1 MRCQARV
8 EDMTET
14 FPNTRIVYHTTKQCE
29 EDASRKYS
37 VDDGDSEMLLCGGC
51 FRRCLS
57 KKNKGSS
64 WLGFFDCS
72 YPPDAKVKGSRWY
85 FWMLSNSPPSAKD
98 EGTEE
103 LCDEMAKC
111 SLSEAQADADADEAD
126 AEEADAEEADAEQA
140 DAEQAEEAEEA
151 DAEKE
156 EAEEVEAEPQV
167 EEAQAEPQ
175 VEEVEVQAQV
185 EAQKEESAEKIKAR
199 IASLQ
204 AFVKA
209 SRGMPVK
216 EQAKILKE
224 IINLRTE
231 LKKNK

>member
-8 EDMTET
+8 EDMVQT
-14 FPNTRIVYHTTKQCE
+14 FPNTKAVYHTTKQCE

-51 FRRCLS
+51 FRRCLT
-57 KKNKGSS
+57 KRTKGSS

-72 YPPDAKVKGSRWY
+72 YPPEAKVKGSRWY
-85 FWMLSNSPPSAKD
+85 FWMLSNSPASAED
-98 EGTEE
+98 EENAE

-111 SLSEAQADADADEAD
+111 SLSEAAEEAVQEAD
-126 AEEADAEEADAEQA
+126 AEVVEEAVQE
-140 DAEQAEEAEEA
+140 AEEAEAEA
-151 DAEKE
+151 VQEAVQ
-156 EAEEVEAEPQV
+156 EAEV
-167 EEAQAEPQ
+167 EEA
-175 VEEVEVQAQV
+175 VQ
-185 EAQKEESAEKIKAR
+185 EAVQEESAADKIKAR

>member
-8 EDMTET
+8 EDTVQT
-14 FPNTRIVYHTTKQCE
+14 FPNTRVVYHTTRQCE

-37 VDDGDSEMLLCGGC
+37 ADDGDSEMLLCGGC
-51 FRRCLS
+51 FRRCLT

-72 YPPDAKVKGSRWY
+72 YPPEAKVKGSRWY
-85 FWMLSNSPPSAKD
+85 FWMLSNSPA
-98 EGTEE
+98 
-103 LCDEMAKC
+103 
-111 SLSEAQADADADEAD
+111 
-126 AEEADAEEADAEQA
+126 
-140 DAEQAEEAEEA
+140 EAEA
-151 DAEKE
+151 
-156 EAEEVEAEPQV
+156 EAEEVDEAVEELSEDMAQCTLSEKVEEVQEAVEAPMEESV
-167 EEAQAEPQ
+167 EEAAEAPMEEA
-175 VEEVEVQAQV
+175 VEEESVE
-185 EAQKEESAEKIKAR
+185 EESAADKIKSR
-199 IASLQ
+199 IAYLQ

>member
-8 EDMTET
+8 EDMLCT
-14 FPNTRIVYHTTKQCE
+14 FPNTETAYHTTKQCE
-29 EDASRKYS
+29 EVASHKYS

-51 FRRCLS
+51 FRRCLT
-57 KKNKGSS
+57 KKSGGS

-85 FWMLSNSPPSAKD
+85 FWTLSNSASTPV
-98 EGTEE
+98 EE
-103 LCDEMAKC
+103 EEEAEEEEEEEEAEEAEEEVLCDEMAKC
-111 SLSEAQADADADEAD
+111 SLSR
-126 AEEADAEEADAEQA
+126 EE
-140 DAEQAEEAEEA
+140 EEAEEEVLCDEMAKCSLSREEDKKALVA
-151 DAEKE
+151 D
-156 EAEEVEAEPQV
+156 Q
-167 EEAQAEPQ
+167 
-175 VEEVEVQAQV
+175 
-185 EAQKEESAEKIKAR
+185 INAR

-204 AFVKA
+204 ALVKA
-209 SRGMPVK
+209 SRNMPVK

>member
-8 EDMTET
+8 EDMLCT
-14 FPNTRIVYHTTKQCE
+14 FPKMETTYHTTKQCE
-29 EDASRKYS
+29 EVASHKYS

-51 FRRCLS
+51 FRSCLT

-85 FWMLSNSPPSAKD
+85 FWTLSNSSSADD
-98 EGTEE
+98 EDEDDEEEEQEEEEKEEEEKQEKEEQEEKEEKQKEEE
-103 LCDEMAKC
+103 LCEKMAKC
-111 SLSEAQADADADEAD
+111 SLSQEDTKSLVAHQ
-126 AEEADAEEADAEQA
+126 
-140 DAEQAEEAEEA
+140 
-151 DAEKE
+151 
-156 EAEEVEAEPQV
+156 
-167 EEAQAEPQ
+167 
-175 VEEVEVQAQV
+175 
-185 EAQKEESAEKIKAR
+185 INAR

-204 AFVKA
+204 ALVKA
-209 SRGMPVK
+209 SRNMPVK
-216 EQAKILKE
+216 EQAKVLKE

>member
-8 EDMTET
+8 EDMLCT
-14 FPNTRIVYHTTKQCE
+14 FPKMETTYHTTKQCE
-29 EDASRKYS
+29 EVASHKYS

-51 FRRCLS
+51 FRSCLT

-85 FWMLSNSPPSAKD
+85 FWTLSNSSSADD
-98 EGTEE
+98 EDEEDEEEEQEEEEEEQEEEEKGEKEEEQEKQEEKEEKQKEE
-103 LCDEMAKC
+103 LCEKMAKC
-111 SLSEAQADADADEAD
+111 SLSQEDTKSLVAHQ
-126 AEEADAEEADAEQA
+126 
-140 DAEQAEEAEEA
+140 
-151 DAEKE
+151 
-156 EAEEVEAEPQV
+156 
-167 EEAQAEPQ
+167 
-175 VEEVEVQAQV
+175 
-185 EAQKEESAEKIKAR
+185 INAR

-204 AFVKA
+204 ALVKA
-209 SRGMPVK
+209 SRNMPVK
-216 EQAKILKE
+216 EQAKVLKE